1 MTKHLDSLK
10 IENFRMLEDFEVAKL
25 GQVNLIVGKNNSG
38 KSTVLEALRIYASDA
53 DFKVLQYIAK
63 ERGEKFELSKE
74 EYGDSQAEV
83 PLKHLFTNSDI
94 ILRPPIKISDIYQED
109 KSIAIMYLSSEYLH
123 EHSTIQSLSK
133 LTKYTKERLD
143 KIYLLEERLPHRIFI
158 CVGREGLSFNSI
170 DHPDKRV
177 LIENQLS
184 PIANSFIPTQ
194 FLSINDIAT
203 KWDSIVFT
211 DFEKLVTDALCIIE
225 PAIQGLAF
233 IQDKNKVNGERTA
246 IVRLK
251 DKSQPVPLKNLGDGM
266 QRLLQIALSI
276 YKAKDGFLLI
286 DEFENGL
293 HYSVQE
299 KVWNLIF
306 EMAKRL
312 NIQVFA
318 TTHSWDC
325 IEAFSKVAKEREDVE
340 GLLFRMGRSAK
351 TSDKGKV
358 IATIFDEE
366 KLQRFTQA
374 DMEVR

>member
-10 IENFRMLEDFEVAKL
+10 IQNFRMLEDFEVAKL

-38 KSTVLEALRIYASDA
+38 KSTVLEALRIYAGNAHIEILKDILKARGEAYDFLAEEYLDIENSTNPFISLISNRIQSHRWSFSISDLTHHK
-53 DFKVLQYIAK
+53 KVLFLYSTPSKNPPESEVIIATA
-63 ERGEKFELSKE
+63 L
-74 EYGDSQAEV
+74 QT
-83 PLKHLFTNSDI
+83 LKNFQLYYNEPIRFFCIIKNQVNYKIFWKNETHLNTW
-94 ILRPPIKISDIYQED
+94 
-109 KSIAIMYLSSEYLH
+109 LSS
-123 EHSTIQSLSK
+123 SDGSF
-133 LTKYTKERLD
+133 
-143 KIYLLEERLPHRIFI
+143 LPLP
-158 CVGREGLSFNSI
+158 LSFI
-170 DHPDKRV
+170 D
-177 LIENQLS
+177 
-184 PIANSFIPTQ
+184 TQ
-194 FLSINDIAT
+194 IMKINDLA
-203 KWDSIVFT
+203 KLWDNIVFT
-211 DFEKLVTDALCIIE
+211 ELEKIVLDILHIIE
-225 PAIQGLAF
+225 PQIQGLNF
-233 IQDKNKVNGERTA
+233 INDKYKTDGQRTGM
-246 IVRLK
+246 VRLANH
-251 DKSQPVPLKNLGDGM
+251 DKPIPLKSLGEGI
-266 QRLLQIALSI
+266 QRILTIALNI
-276 YKAKDGFLLI
+276 PNAKDGFLLI

-358 IATIFDEE
+358 IATIFDED

>member
-10 IENFRMLEDFEVAKL
+10 IQNFRMLEDFEVAKL

-38 KSTVLEALRIYASDA
+38 KSTVLEALRIYAGNA
-53 DFKVLQYIAK
+53 N
-63 ERGEKFELSKE
+63 R
-74 EYGDSQAEV
+74 
-83 PLKHLFTNSDI
+83 
-94 ILRPPIKISDIYQED
+94 R
-109 KSIAIMYLSSEYLH
+109 
-123 EHSTIQSLSK
+123 
-133 LTKYTKERLD
+133 
-143 KIYLLEERLPHRIFI
+143 LLEEIAKSHDEIYSLKDEDIQAYTPSSIRPFFSFFSKNHNNRIFYI
-158 CVGREGLSFNSI
+158 GCSNGTNSLKFSHQNFS
-170 DHPDKRV
+170 DMTHPLELKAFSDFKYYEYYKIV
-177 LIENQLS
+177 QGAYECIEPLQINKISLTNNM
-184 PIANSFIPTQ
+184 PAPTHESA
-194 FLSINDIAT
+194 FIAT
-203 KWDSIVFT
+203 QLEDTKNLANKWDSIVFT
-211 DFEKLVTDALCIIE
+211 NFEIIVIEFLRMIE
-225 PAIQGLAF
+225 PTIQGVAF
-233 IQDKNKVNGERTA
+233 IQDKNKVSGERTA
-246 IVRLK
+246 VLRLQ
-251 DKSQPVPLKNLGDGM
+251 DQNQPIPLKSLGEGM
-266 QRLLQIALSI
+266 QRILQIALSI

-358 IATIFDEE
+358 IATIFDED